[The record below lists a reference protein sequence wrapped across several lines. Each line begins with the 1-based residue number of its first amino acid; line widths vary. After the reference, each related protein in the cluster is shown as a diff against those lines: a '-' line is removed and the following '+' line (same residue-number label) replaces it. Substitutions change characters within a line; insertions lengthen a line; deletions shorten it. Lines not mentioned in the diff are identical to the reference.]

1 MLTRTLDETETT
13 LRAIARVRL
22 LALLAQHQVGGVAS
36 LYQIE
41 RAFRP
46 ARGAWLRSWAADQAR
61 PAGDGRGSSRPGVSS
76 PSTRS
81 RAADVETRSR
91 PTQVGAVDAGGVVVG

>member
-1 MLTRTLDETETT
+1 MDATETT

-36 LYQIE
+36 LWQIQ

-46 ARGAWLRSWAADQAR
+46 ATGAWLRSWAIDGDRQAESGPGAR
-61 PAGDGRGSSRPGVSS
+61 RPGRSS

-81 RAADVETRSR
+81 TAAAGETRSR
-91 PTQVGAVDAGGVVVG
+91 PTQVRAVDAVAGVVD

>member
-1 MLTRTLDETETT
+1 MMDATEIT

-22 LALLAQHQVGGVAS
+22 LALLEQHDLGGVAS
-36 LYQIE
+36 LWQLQ

-46 ARGAWLRSWAADQAR
+46 ATGAWLRSWAIE
-61 PAGDGRGSSRPGVSS
+61 PAHTAAAGPGSRRPGRSS

-81 RAADVETRSR
+81 TA
-91 PTQVGAVDAGGVVVG
+91 AVDPDQVIVKKSSSD